1 MTMPDRILL
10 VEDDARLSEAVQYS
24 LERAGYEV
32 HVAGTNADAILT
44 ARRFPPDL
52 AILDIGLPD
61 GSGLQLCR
69 QLQLNR
75 MLPVIFLTG
84 HDEETDVI
92 LGLECGGDDYVT
104 KPFKVGELVA
114 RVGAVLRR
122 SRQAGP
128 ARPAER
134 YEVGEVVMDLIRHEV
149 RVGERIVELPPK
161 EFEILKMLM
170 SRPGQAVGRQDLVDA
185 VWGQDYFG
193 DTRALD
199 THIRWLRERLEPD
212 PARLRYI
219 LTVRNV
225 GYKFSDAP
233 HAR

>member
-1 MTMPDRILL
+1 MPDRILL
-10 VEDDARLSEAVQYS
+10 VEDDANLAEAVQYS

-32 HVAGTNADAILT
+32 HAAGTSAEAILA
-44 ARRFPPDL
+44 ARRSPPDL

-61 GSGLQLCR
+61 GNGLQLCR
-69 QLQLNR
+69 QLQLSR
-75 MLPVIFLTG
+75 ALPVIFLTG
-84 HDEETDVI
+84 HDEETDII
-92 LGLECGGDDYVT
+92 LGLERGADDYVT

-122 SRQAGP
+122 SRQAGA

-134 YEVGEVVMDLIRHEV
+134 YEAGEVVMDLVRHEV
-149 RVGERIVELPPK
+149 RVGERVIELPPK
-161 EFEILKMLM
+161 EFEILKLLI
-170 SRPGQAVGRQDLVDA
+170 SRPGQAIGRQDLVDA

-212 PARLRYI
+212 PTHPRYI
-219 LTVRNV
+219 LTVRGV
-225 GYKFSDAP
+225 GYKFADDPRP
-233 HAR
+233 H

>member
-1 MTMPDRILL
+1 LL
-10 VEDDARLSEAVQYS
+10 VEDDPNLSEAVQYS
-24 LERAGYEV
+24 LERAGYTV
-32 HVAGTNADAILT
+32 HVSGTSADAILN
-44 ARRFPPDL
+44 ARRSPPDL

-75 MLPVIFLTG
+75 LLPVIFLTG

-114 RVGAVLRR
+114 RVSAVLRR
-122 SRQAGP
+122 ARQTVP
-128 ARPAER
+128 ARPADR
-134 YEVGEVVMDLIRHEV
+134 YEVGGVVMDLVRHEV
-149 RVGERIVELPPK
+149 WVGERRVELPPK
-161 EFEILKMLM
+161 QFEILRLLM

-185 VWGQDYFG
+185 VWGKDYFG

-212 PARLRYI
+212 PAQLRFI
-219 LTVRNV
+219 LTVRGL
-225 GYKFSDAP
+225 GYKFADEP
-233 HAR
+233 EPR

>member
-1 MTMPDRILL
+1 MPDRILL
-10 VEDDARLSEAVQYS
+10 VEDDAHLSEAVQYC
-24 LERAGYEV
+24 LERAGYTV
-32 HVAGTNADAILT
+32 QVAGTSADALLA
-44 ARRFPPDL
+44 ARRSPPDL

-84 HDEETDVI
+84 HDDETDVI
-92 LGLECGGDDYVT
+92 LGLGCGGDDYVT

-114 RVGAVLRR
+114 RVGAVMRR
-122 SRQAGP
+122 SRQTVP
-128 ARPAER
+128 ARPVDR
-134 YEVGEVVMDLIRHEV
+134 YEVGDVVMDLIRHEV
-149 RVGERIVELPPK
+149 RVGDRVVELPPK
-161 EFEILKMLM
+161 EFEILKLLM
-170 SRPGQAVGRQDLVDA
+170 SRPGQAIGRQELVDA

-212 PARLRYI
+212 LTRRRYI
-219 LTVRNV
+219 LTVRGL
-225 GYKFSDAP
+225 GYKFADDSP
-233 HAR
+233 TH